1 MQPQAS
7 TEGSFTM
14 ITCPKH
20 LIIAAAT
27 AAAPSIFLPTT
38 ASYAQSEMP
47 VDVIASQLRRQGMPC
62 TSPQDAVRERK
73 ESAPNATVWLVRC
86 DEGLYRVTLVPNM
99 AARVERVD
107 DRKSDR

>member
-1 MQPQAS
+1 MQHQAS
-7 TEGSFTM
+7 TEGSLTM

-20 LIIAAAT
+20 LIIAAV
-27 AAAPSIFLPTT
+27 AAAASSIIPAT

-47 VDVIASQLRRQGMPC
+47 VDVIAAQLRRQGMPC
-62 TSPQDAVRERK
+62 TSPQNAVRERK